1 MPLTRNLVQIN
12 HVPTLGKNVQ
22 VFVAR
27 LGKGVPLSAIVD
39 QTLRLN
45 GGYQG
50 TVTIAT
56 AAAGVYSV
64 SVSGLVIGSYTAIVP
79 DTLTTIRDGLRASL
93 NKNTLGSG
101 IYAGAVGAGTF
112 KLLGGTI
119 YTATVGGPAAGNI
132 TVGTIALVTGGATKD
147 SEAVDLFEPLI
158 GKIFKG
164 QYLCFADQDDLE
176 KLALV
181 TGGAAKDSEAVDLFE
196 PLIGKI
202 FKGQYLCFA
211 DQDDLEKLAL
221 VTVDAVVGATS
232 LVTKK
237 LDEAIAATSLAEF
250 PTYLWDRTDA
260 SLDETYANN
269 KTVTFNTGGAQNAV
283 PTTIDRKITLPGEF
297 WHYNAA
303 FRTAVA
309 VADAQEYVYVK
320 RVEPAPN
327 DNFVSGDAIE
337 GRALIASV
345 KRAGQA
351 NSPITGDLEVEFSG
365 PTKKSDP
372 VPVSS

>member
-64 SVSGLVIGSYTAIVP
+64 SVSGLVIGSYTAIVS

-119 YTATVGGPAAGNI
+119 YTATVSGPAAGNI
-132 TVGTIALVTGGATKD
+132 TVGTIALVTGGATK
-147 SEAVDLFEPLI
+147 
-158 GKIFKG
+158 G
-164 QYLCFADQDDLE
+164 
-176 KLALV
+176 
-181 TGGAAKDSEAVDLFE
+181 SEAVDLFE

-250 PTYLWDRTDA
+250 PTYLWDRSDA